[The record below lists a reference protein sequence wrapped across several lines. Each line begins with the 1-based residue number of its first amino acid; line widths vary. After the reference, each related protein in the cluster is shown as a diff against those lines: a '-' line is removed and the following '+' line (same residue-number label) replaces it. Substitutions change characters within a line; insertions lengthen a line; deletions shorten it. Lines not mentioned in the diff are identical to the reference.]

1 MLLRSH
7 HCGVPAA
14 MAMLKHRMT
23 EVTEHGNMTED
34 DASDGLEDGTITN
47 EAASDQDG
55 APDDDVEVLRE
66 GI

>member
-1 MLLRSH
+1 
-7 HCGVPAA
+7 